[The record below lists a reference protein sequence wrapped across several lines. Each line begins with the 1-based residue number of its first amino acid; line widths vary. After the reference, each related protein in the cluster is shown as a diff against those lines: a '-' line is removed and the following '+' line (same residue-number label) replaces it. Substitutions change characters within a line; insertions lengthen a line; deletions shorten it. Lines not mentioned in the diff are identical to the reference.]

1 MGRYNLLDEPWISV
15 VVDKKGNTNEVS
27 MLEFFEHAH
36 EYLDFGGDTKTQDFA
51 VMRVLLAVIHT
62 VFSRF
67 DAEGEAYEYF
77 DLDERYRPRENIDSS
92 DLEDYED
99 DLYDTWI
106 SLREDKKFPEV
117 VKDYLEKWRD
127 RFFLYDEEYPF
138 FQVTKND
145 VVSSK
150 LNKTAPS
157 DISGKKINRRISES
171 NNKVA
176 LFSPKYDD
184 GKNKEIL
191 TDSEVARWLITY
203 QGYTGLDD
211 KVAFGKDK
219 YKSSKGW
226 LFDIGGIYI
235 RGENLFETL
244 ILNTVL
250 VNKEEKNLE
259 KIQLPSWEIS
269 SEEYLNRNLNT
280 SSDKVDTSASLLTT
294 WSRAIFME
302 ANLDIKEPFSFGIVK
317 LPDVKHQNKFLESMT
332 IWQYNKTGDN
342 KGTFTPRKHQ
352 ANKAIWRSFGLITG
366 LGYSQVH
373 KDECRKPGVIEWI
386 NTISDQFEVDGLK
399 DRKIKICSVSMQDD
413 GNATSWVPTDEI
425 LDIIDINESVL
436 TDENWAERINQ
447 SVEITKKI
455 VGFVYKKYIEDI
467 KSIRNINTS
476 SFVESKV
483 EDMYYRIDSSFRLW
497 LSSIKYDDKKDAKIL
512 EWNKKLK
519 ILVIQM
525 ADEIL
530 ESAGD
535 RDFKG
540 IVVDEKVKNI
550 ATAYNKFIFLL
561 NKELVS
567 TKEAMNNG
575 ED

>member
-106 SLREDKKFPEV
+106 SLWEDKKFPEV

-145 VVSSK
+145 VISSK

-561 NKELVS
+561 NKELIS